1 MKSLQRFFTL
11 TVLGCLIFP
20 GFIFGQNSFRIS
32 PYIQVADQNLVQ
44 IRWFAGQN
52 YPSTILFKDSK
63 GNILKSTDVSG
74 KEMAELYYT
83 NAEKSESI
91 PGLEGQNWLG
101 GEKYFRYEYSLR
113 VPSGE
118 SIFYEVTL
126 NGQRFSKTFKS
137 APDSKGWENIRFI
150 ALSDSETE
158 PIGRVTHRAWYPG
171 IPLFRP
177 FATPALWKQKFGT
190 TIEEGIEIPNYFL
203 TEKEGYTANLEV
215 INSRNPDF
223 MLMPGDLVQ
232 GGAYMPAWD
241 EFWQHN
247 AGQFG
252 AGLASYPIIPAIGN
266 WESYGGLNSG
276 YGYNEKGQFNPVL
289 GRSRFHTFFEIGIED
304 PLQKHRQ
311 SYYRTDYGPI
321 TILTLDSSNGT
332 PEQKRSD
339 TPPEQRLKNKEYSG
353 HGTDTQE
360 NYTQAEYN
368 AAGGTDLSGFGP
380 GTNQYVWLEA
390 NLKKAKEAKKLIF
403 VQFHHVPY
411 ASGEHGVPMNHELST
426 GQGGTP
432 LRVLHP
438 LFEEYGVIAVLAG
451 HDELFERSFVDEDG
465 DGKGVHYYDVG
476 VAGDGLRGVK
486 RNWLSNPLETLDYN
500 QFSKWT
506 ADQKSTEQWNT
517 SGTNPVLT
525 DGGKHYGH
533 LEVNLK
539 KVKDGNKTFAQID
552 FEPIYIFPVM
562 DQNYNLQRIER
573 RIYNDQLRILVEL
586 AEEATEPKFK
596 TQITVELNQDGKA
609 ITTLKDYLENPPL
622 EDWKVEFSRSP
633 EYSCSDLAGS
643 ENQIKITDAG
653 GNTWTAVVLV
663 SVKDLMPPKLVTKIP
678 SLTADRIQGEF
689 LLKPEDFIESLSDN
703 CGIKALELSKTKV
716 SCENFDLSFE
726 VVLTAVDASGNKS
739 SAVLTLNVSSF
750 ESKKISISPE
760 TGTQFLEG
768 QKAEIRLGEEF
779 GFSVLAWYRNG
790 QVIEGQK
797 GKAILTEVAGT
808 YWASLI
814 PEGGGCPVES
824 KKTEIKF
831 AGVPF
836 GEIKESVTLILG
848 PDGKADL
855 KPENVFVKWPL
866 SDPNLEITLDPKSF
880 NCDNLGEKTVK
891 ILIKSQ
897 SGQTWEKTIK
907 VLVKDQ
913 SPPLLV
919 AKNIN
924 LELDVT
930 KGVVELSPE
939 MLLAEFGDNCSIKS
953 LTINKNRFTC
963 EDLGREFSVAVRA
976 EDKSGNVTEAVAK
989 VSIVRK
995 EAEKVVISGPTSFC
1009 KGEKGVLE
1017 LSSSLPFEVVRWRRN
1032 GAEIQG
1038 QTGKKL
1044 EVSES
1049 GIYHAVIRYPGGCLS
1064 ESKDFEVKVNPL
1076 PEGEIKVDGNI
1087 LRAPEGNF
1095 TYQWYRNGEKL
1106 EGKTT
1111 RTYTAELMGE
1121 YAVELTSSVAC
1132 KTLLKSVTLTI
1143 SGIFGTPVNQA
1154 LDLKIY
1160 PNPASS
1166 RVLIEFPDGVLA
1178 AKPSILVYSSDG
1190 KNVTEMVQIFV
1201 LNDTDAEIRLNRIT
1215 KGTYLIWA
1223 IGTDQKT
1230 YFGKLIVL

>member
-1 MKSLQRFFTL
+1 VEAKIWI
-11 TVLGCLIFP
+11 C
-20 GFIFGQNSFRIS
+20 
-32 PYIQVADQNLVQ
+32 
-44 IRWFAGQN
+44 
-52 YPSTILFKDSK
+52 
-63 GNILKSTDVSG
+63 
-74 KEMAELYYT
+74 
-83 NAEKSESI
+83 
-91 PGLEGQNWLG
+91 G
-101 GEKYFRYEYSLR
+101 GAY
-113 VPSGE
+113 
-118 SIFYEVTL
+118 
-126 NGQRFSKTFKS
+126 
-137 APDSKGWENIRFI
+137 
-150 ALSDSETE
+150 
-158 PIGRVTHRAWYPG
+158 
-171 IPLFRP
+171 
-177 FATPALWKQKFGT
+177 
-190 TIEEGIEIPNYFL
+190 EIPNYLL

-215 INSRNPDF
+215 IYSRNPDF

-232 GGAYMPAWD
+232 GGGYMPAWD
-241 EFWQHN
+241 EFWRHN
-247 AGQFG
+247 SGQFG
-252 AGLASYPIIPAIGN
+252 LGLSSYPIIPAIGN
-266 WESYGGLNSG
+266 WESFGALNNG
-276 YGYNEKGQFNPVL
+276 YGTNEKGQFNPIV
-289 GRSRFHTFFEIGIED
+289 GRSRFHTFFEIDIED

-321 TILTLDSSNGT
+321 TVLTLDSSNGT

-339 TPPEQRLKNKEYSG
+339 TPIDQRLKNKEYSG
-353 HGTDTQE
+353 PGTDTQE

-368 AAGGTDLSGFGP
+368 AAGGNDLSGFGP
-380 GTNQYVWLEA
+380 GTDQYAWLVA

-403 VQFHHVPY
+403 VQFHHVPFG
-411 ASGEHGVPMNHELST
+411 SGEHGVPMNHELST

-432 LRVLHP
+432 MRVLHP

-486 RNWLSNPLETLDYN
+486 RNWLSNPMETLDYN
-500 QFSKWT
+500 QFSQWT
-506 ADQKSTEQWNT
+506 ADQKSHEQWNT
-517 SGTNPVLT
+517 SGSNPVLV

-533 LEVNLK
+533 LEVNVK

-552 FEPIYIFPVM
+552 FEPVYIFPVM

-573 RIYNDQLRILVEL
+573 RVYNDLLRILVEL
-586 AEEATEPKFK
+586 AEEASEPKFK
-596 TQITVELNQDGKA
+596 KEITVELDQNGKA
-609 ITTLKDYLENPPL
+609 ITTLQDYLENQPL
-622 EDWKVEFSRSP
+622 EAWKVDFSRSP
-633 EYSCSDLAGS
+633 EYTCSDLAGS
-643 ENQIKITDAG
+643 ENQIKITDSE

-663 SVKDLMPPKLVTKIP
+663 RVKDLIAPKLVTKIP
-678 SLTADRIQGEF
+678 ALTADRIQGEF
-689 LLKPEDFIESLSDN
+689 LLKPEDFIQSISDN

-716 SCENFDLSFE
+716 NCENFDLPFE
-726 VVLTAVDASGNKS
+726 LVLTAADASGNKS
-739 SAVLTLNVSSF
+739 SEVLTFIVSSF

-760 TGTQFLEG
+760 SGTQIAGG

-831 AGVPF
+831 SEVPF

-855 KPENVFVKWPL
+855 KPENVFVNWPL
-866 SDPNLEITLDPKSF
+866 SEPNLEITLDPKSF
-880 NCDNLGEKTVK
+880 TCDNIGEKTVK

-913 SPPLLV
+913 SPPVLV
-919 AKNIN
+919 PKNIS

-930 KGVVELSPE
+930 KGAVEISPE
-939 MLLAEFGDNCSIKS
+939 MLLAEYGDNCGFKS

-963 EDLGREFSVAVRA
+963 EDIGKEFSVAIRA

-989 VSIVRK
+989 VSIARK
-995 EAEKVVISGPTSFC
+995 EVEKVVISGPTTFC

-1038 QTGKKL
+1038 QNGKKL

-1064 ESKDFEVKVNPL
+1064 ESKDFEVKVKPL

-1087 LRAPEGNF
+1087 LRAPEGEF
-1095 TYQWYRNGEKL
+1095 GYQWFRNGEKIV
-1106 EGKTT
+1106 GSIS
-1111 RTYTAELMGE
+1111 RTYVAEMMGE
-1121 YAVELTSSVAC
+1121 YAVELTASSGC
-1132 KTLLKSVTLTI
+1132 KAKLKPVTLTI
-1143 SGIFGTPVNQA
+1143 SGLFGKPVTQA
-1154 LDLKIY
+1154 LEIKIY
-1160 PNPASS
+1160 PNPAYEL
-1166 RVLIEFPDGVLA
+1166 VVVEFPDGALSS
-1178 AKPSILVYSSDG
+1178 KPELFLYSSEG
-1190 KNVTEMVQIFV
+1190 KNVTNAVQFTRIS
-1201 LNDTDAEIRLNRIT
+1201 DTVIEILLNRIT

-1223 IGTDQKT
+1223 IDSEQKS
-1230 YFGKLIVL
+1230 YFGKLLVL